1 MDLRIRKAP
10 GIYPIIWDN
19 KYFIVPFILSI
30 SIVSALLGI
39 YGNERL
45 FLHINGYHSKF
56 ADFFFLISTNLGDGI
71 FAFILVVILLW
82 VSFRDAL
89 TFLAITILITIA
101 VTILKN
107 VFFPEFYRPVAY
119 FEYTEVVRLVTG
131 YDPPMYCTFPSG
143 HSATAFSVYLYLSI
157 LSKNQIVKFILFI
170 IALLVAYSRIYLSA
184 HFPVDVVVGAAIAV
198 SITILCYYLGQQLK
212 SKRLD
217 KKIVFRPKI
226 FVRQLPI

>member
-10 GIYPIIWDN
+10 AIYQIIWDN
-19 KYFIVPFILSI
+19 KYFIVPFILAI

-45 FLHINGYHSKF
+45 FLHINGYHSRF

-101 VTILKN
+101 ITILKN

-157 LSKNQIVKFILFI
+157 LSKKQIVKFLLFI

>member
-1 MDLRIRKAP
+1 MDLKFRKAS
-10 GIYPIIWDN
+10 GIYKIIRVN
-19 KYFIVPFILSI
+19 KYFLLPFILSI
-30 SIVSALLGI
+30 SLFSALLGI

-45 FLHINGYHSKF
+45 FLHLNGFHSKF

-71 FAFILVVILLW
+71 IAFFLVVILLW

-89 TFLAITILITIA
+89 TFLVITILITIA

-143 HSATAFSVYLYLSI
+143 HSATAFSVYFYLAM
-157 LSKNQIVKFILFI
+157 LSKKQVVKFFLFVV
-170 IALLVAYSRIYLSA
+170 AFLVAYSRIYLSA
-184 HFPVDVVVGAAIAV
+184 HFPEDVAVGSSIAV
-198 SITILCYYLGQQLK
+198 TITILCYYFGQQLK
-212 SKRLD
+212 SGRLN
-217 KKIVFRPKI
+217 KKLVFKPKI

>member
-1 MDLRIRKAP
+1 MDLRIRKAT
-10 GIYPIIWDN
+10 GIYQVIWDN

-89 TFLAITILITIA
+89 TFLSITILITIA

-157 LSKNQIVKFILFI
+157 LSKNQIVKFLLFI

-198 SITILCYYLGQQLK
+198 SITILCYYLGQHLK

-226 FVRQLPI
+226 LVRQLPI

>member
-1 MDLRIRKAP
+1 MVLKFRKTS
-10 GIYPIIWDN
+10 GIYKIIREN
-19 KYFIVPFILSI
+19 KYFLLPFIFSI
-30 SIVSALLGI
+30 SLVSALLGI

-45 FLHINGYHSKF
+45 FLHLNGFHSKI

-71 FAFILVVILLW
+71 IAFFLVVILLW

-89 TFLAITILITIA
+89 TFLVITILVTIA

-143 HSATAFSVYLYLSI
+143 HSATAFSVYFYLAI
-157 LSKNQIVKFILFI
+157 LSKKQIVKFFLFVV
-170 IALLVAYSRIYLSA
+170 ALLVAYSRIYLSA
-184 HFPVDVVVGAAIAV
+184 HFPEDVVVGSAIAV

-212 SKRLD
+212 SGKLN
-217 KKIVFRPKI
+217 KKLVFKPKI
-226 FVRQLPI
+226 SVRQLPI